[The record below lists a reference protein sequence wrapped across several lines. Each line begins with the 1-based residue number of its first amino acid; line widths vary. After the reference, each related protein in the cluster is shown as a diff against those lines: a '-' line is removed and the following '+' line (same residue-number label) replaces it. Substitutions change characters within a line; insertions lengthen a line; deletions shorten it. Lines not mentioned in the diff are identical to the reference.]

1 MTPSRESRAILQM
14 EFSPVSSCEGVH
26 TLGRNAGVN
35 LRAMIRYRVSSR
47 VSAMAEDLYH
57 VAVTATREDVPRDGV
72 ISRRQECRSRHGA
85 EQMREILVNQVT
97 AAVLAVGG
105 QVIALETQ

>member
-1 MTPSRESRAILQM
+1 M
-14 EFSPVSSCEGVH
+14 ELRLVSSCESVH
-26 TLGRNAGVN
+26 TLLRNGGDN

-47 VSAMAEDLYH
+47 VVAVAEDLYH
-57 VAVTATREDVPRDGV
+57 VAVTATREDQPRDGV

-97 AAVLAVGG
+97 AAVQAVGG
-105 QVIALETQ
+105 HVVALESQ

>member
-1 MTPSRESRAILQM
+1 MT
-14 EFSPVSSCEGVH
+14 GD
-26 TLGRNAGVN
+26 T

-47 VSAMAEDLYH
+47 VIAVAEDLYH

-97 AAVLAVGG
+97 AAVQAVGG
-105 QVIALETQ
+105 HVVALESQ

>member
-1 MTPSRESRAILQM
+1 
-14 EFSPVSSCEGVH
+14 
-26 TLGRNAGVN
+26 
-35 LRAMIRYRVSSR
+35 MIRYRLSSR
-47 VSAMAEDLYH
+47 VIAVAEDLYH

-105 QVIALETQ
+105 HVVALEAQ

>member
-1 MTPSRESRAILQM
+1 M
-14 EFSPVSSCEGVH
+14 EFPSLSSCEGVH
-26 TLGRNAGVN
+26 TLVRNAGDN

-47 VSAMAEDLYH
+47 VVAMCEELYQ

-97 AAVLAVGG
+97 AAVRAVGG
-105 QVIALETQ
+105 QVVALETQ